1 MGRKFLFIL
10 SVLFA
15 FASLALAQGSSCPP
29 PKVAVVGEIVDEEDF
44 VRFLQERYPQ
54 RSSESLLGEIRA
66 TILENLRK
74 GSPRIIF
81 LENGTDCEY
90 QFSYSLGLIASGED
104 KDIGSVLM
112 GETTAFSIT
121 SKLIQRNVCGF
132 PGWVLKA
139 KTQEASDVFEAISEN
154 IASYGALEALI
165 EDFERTHCVPPRGP
179 KMTFELG
186 KDFVSPVPGEESM
199 DIRIR
204 VTNCRGEP
212 VFDERHG
219 QVVIL
224 PRETERGEIIPTQGF
239 PQDFM
244 VTEHVV
250 MLQITHEAGGSVTY
264 TLKRG
269 FDMDLETFRLETCG
283 IDTVLVEDL
292 LPPIPI
298 AGVSLEVLPEEPY
311 VSPQE
316 TTTVTIALF
325 RILPSGVKL
334 PIAKEPVTIE
344 VAGLV
349 DGSFAP
355 QGSAETDSRGEVRCT
370 YRAGEKEDHLTIKAH
385 YRPGNF
391 PDTLSTESGIAV
403 VDAPACFQGRAAFVI
418 EFDYEESEKISSP
431 GGGKKASRYEVTLQA
446 NVQGELI
453 TRLGKLEELLSK
465 SFSGTQRLYL
475 FAFSEAESTPCRR
488 EGVKGEVQVRPGS
501 LESSETTF
509 AMRLCEKDLKI
520 YANIEVDR
528 HTGTYRCSL
537 GFSGLVFT
545 GTSKTY
551 ERFYDA
557 CTGETRENTFV
568 SPEIEGE
575 DFSFSTGEFQ
585 GVTTDLNHISGERVF
600 EPYALGKGRVRCTFD
615 FVRIP
620 CEPSED

>member
-1 MGRKFLFIL
+1 MGRRFLFIL
-10 SVLFA
+10 SGLFA
-15 FASLALAQGSSCPP
+15 FTSLALAQGSSCPP
-29 PKVAVVGEIVDEEDF
+29 PRVGVVGEIVDEEDF
-44 VRFLQERYPQ
+44 VRFLQERYPH
-54 RSSESLLGEIRA
+54 RSPESLLGEIRA

-74 GSPRIIF
+74 GSPRVIF

-90 QFSYSLGLIASGED
+90 QFSYSLSLTASGED
-104 KDIGSVLM
+104 KDIGGILM
-112 GETTAFSIT
+112 GESTAFFMT
-121 SKLIQRNVCGF
+121 SKLVQRNACGF
-132 PGWVLKA
+132 PGWVLNV
-139 KTQEASDVFEAISEN
+139 KTQEAPDVFEAISKN

-165 EDFERTHCVPPRGP
+165 EDFERTHRVPPRGP
-179 KMTFELG
+179 KMTFELR

-224 PRETERGEIIPTQGF
+224 PRKTERGEIAPTRGF
-239 PQDFM
+239 PQDFV
-244 VTEHVV
+244 VTEHAV

-269 FDMDLETFRLETCG
+269 LDMDLETFHLATCG

-292 LPPIPI
+292 LPPVPI

-316 TTTVTIALF
+316 TTTVTIALS
-325 RILPSGVKL
+325 RILPSGAKL
-334 PIAKEPVTIE
+334 PIARAPVTIE

-355 QGSAETDSRGEVRCT
+355 QGSGETDSRGEVRCT
-370 YRAGEKEDHLTIKAH
+370 YRAGEKEDHLIIKAH

-391 PDTLSTESGIAV
+391 PDTLSAESGIAV
-403 VDAPACFQGRAAFVI
+403 VDAPRCFRGRVAFAV
-418 EFDYEESEKISSP
+418 EFNHEESEKASFP
-431 GGGKKASRYEVTLQA
+431 GGGKKASRYEMTLQA
-446 NVQGELI
+446 SVQGELI
-453 TRLGKLEELLSK
+453 ARPGKPEELLSK

-475 FAFSEAESTPCRR
+475 FAFSEAGSTPCRR
-488 EGVKGEVQVRPGS
+488 EGVKGEVQVQPGS
-501 LESSETTF
+501 SESSETTF
-509 AMRLCEKDLKI
+509 AMTLREKDLKI
-520 YANIEVDR
+520 SANIEVDR

-568 SPEIEGE
+568 SPEIEE
-575 DFSFSTGEFQ
+575 DFSFFTGEFQ

-600 EPYALGKGRVRCTFD
+600 EPYVLGKGRVRCTFD